1 MFHLKHDVKIQ
12 IKNEKEVFRFVRLLI
27 FTFIFSA
34 VFLGVPD
41 YIWNLTW
48 YRASLCLVPWIVA
61 IPAVINCISRKTDLK
76 ELFGTR
82 IIFQIL
88 TGIGIGTII
97 AILWIGAE
105 YILQDGNIAQ
115 MYPDSIWIIL
125 LQLCIYVFAVG
136 PSEELVY
143 RVAIMGN
150 LEVLLQRYKW
160 TAPIIANTLFALS
173 HLFQHDWGNVA
184 LAFVIGGIYT
194 FLYYKWKK
202 CGYIMVS
209 IIHGMFDFMIAFL
222 PYIWNKL

>member
-41 YIWNLTW
+41 YIWNLAW

-143 RVAIMGN
+143 RVAIMGS
-150 LEVLLQRYKW
+150 LEDLLQRYKW

-209 IIHGMFDFMIAFL
+209 IIHGIFDFMIAFL

>member
-1 MFHLKHDVKIQ
+1 
-12 IKNEKEVFRFVRLLI
+12 
-27 FTFIFSA
+27 
-34 VFLGVPD
+34 
-41 YIWNLTW
+41 
-48 YRASLCLVPWIVA
+48 
-61 IPAVINCISRKTDLK
+61 
-76 ELFGTR
+76 
-82 IIFQIL
+82 
-88 TGIGIGTII
+88 
-97 AILWIGAE
+97 
-105 YILQDGNIAQ
+105 
-115 MYPDSIWIIL
+115 MYPDSIWMIL

-143 RVAIMGN
+143 RVAIMGS
-150 LEVLLQRYKW
+150 LEDLLQRYKW

>member
-115 MYPDSIWIIL
+115 
-125 LQLCIYVFAVG
+125 
-136 PSEELVY
+136 
-143 RVAIMGN
+143 
-150 LEVLLQRYKW
+150 K
-160 TAPIIANTLFALS
+160 
-173 HLFQHDWGNVA
+173 
-184 LAFVIGGIYT
+184 IGRAH
-194 FLYYKWKK
+194 
-202 CGYIMVS
+202 V
-209 IIHGMFDFMIAFL
+209 
-222 PYIWNKL
+222 

>member
-48 YRASLCLVPWIVA
+48 YRVSLCLVPWIVA

-115 MYPDSIWIIL
+115 MYPDSIWMIL

-143 RVAIMGN
+143 RVAIMGS
-150 LEVLLQRYKW
+150 LEDLLQRYKW